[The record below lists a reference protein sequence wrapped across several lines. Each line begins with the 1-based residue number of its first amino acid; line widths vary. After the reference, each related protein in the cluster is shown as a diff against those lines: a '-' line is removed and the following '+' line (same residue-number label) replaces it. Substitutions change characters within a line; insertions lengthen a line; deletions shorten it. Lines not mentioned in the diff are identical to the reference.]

1 MGIVAPQEQARGILQ
16 GMRKDSPC
24 PCPCPCP
31 HCGADLK
38 LNAVVVDGCAH
49 VCDRCLHELPPGV
62 VPVRA
67 AWETLVVQAVLG
79 GCVLADSPRTVHL
92 AGVAYFPPAQVRMEH
107 LDPTDRVRLSLFG
120 GEARLFDLVVGQ
132 WRCRAQPGTGL
143 RPRRWPCTCPDGSG
157 SGPRSSCGH
166 APRCRDARSS
176 CPPRSAITLGCN
188 NPRGESLRPTTETT
202 LSGSKSRGQQRRVES
217 AVRVRRAAGLPP
229 VARPL
234 STLRQP

>member
-16 GMRKDSPC
+16 GMRKDS

-132 WRCRAQPGTGL
+132 WRCPGAAWYWPPPSPLARAPA
-143 RPRRWPCTCPDGSG
+143 RMDRVRAR
-157 SGPRSSCGH
+157 GPRVGTPRAVEMLGH
-166 APRCRDARSS
+166 PARPGRQS
-176 CPPRSAITLGCN
+176 
-188 NPRGESLRPTTETT
+188 
-202 LSGSKSRGQQRRVES
+202 LSGATTPGVSR
-217 AVRVRRAAGLPP
+217 
-229 VARPL
+229 
-234 STLRQP
+234 

>member
-1 MGIVAPQEQARGILQ
+1 MKGDAMGIVAPQEQARGILQ

-132 WRCRAQPGTGL
+132 WRCPGAAWY
-143 RPRRWPCTCPDGSG
+143 WPPPSPLAVHLPGWIG
-157 SGPRSSCGH
+157 FGPEV
-166 APRCRDARSS
+166 
-176 CPPRSAITLGCN
+176 L
-188 NPRGESLRPTTETT
+188 
-202 LSGSKSRGQQRRVES
+202 VW
-217 AVRVRRAAGLPP
+217 
-229 VARPL
+229 ARPAL
-234 STLRQP
+234 SRCSVILRAPAGNHSRVQQPPG